1 MRFAII
7 SFAHIHAWSYARVL
21 RELENAELVAI
32 YDDDRAR
39 LKEAAERAFERFVRE
54 LVERWPRST
63 LVLFGSR
70 AKGWDRPG
78 SDYDI
83 AVLFGSGD
91 ITVVDEVK
99 LAVDLAKA
107 LGVLIGWML

>member
-1 MRFAII
+1 M
-7 SFAHIHAWSYARVL
+7 
-21 RELENAELVAI
+21 E
-32 YDDDRAR
+32 
-39 LKEAAERAFERFVRE
+39 
-54 LVERWPRST
+54 
-63 LVLFGSR
+63 
-70 AKGWDRPG
+70 G